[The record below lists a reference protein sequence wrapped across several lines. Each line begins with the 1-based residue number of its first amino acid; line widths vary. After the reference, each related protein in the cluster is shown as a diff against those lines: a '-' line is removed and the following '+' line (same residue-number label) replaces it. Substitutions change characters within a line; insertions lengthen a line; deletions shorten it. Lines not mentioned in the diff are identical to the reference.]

1 MLSNLTNVIERET
14 LGLTLVFN
22 GHTNPARGLLNAD
35 SDLVGL

>member
-22 GHTNPARGLLNAD
+22 SHTNHARGLLNAD
-35 SDLVGL
+35 SDSVGL